1 MPARP
6 TQAQSEASR
15 ENGARSAGPT
25 SLEGKARSSQNAT
38 RHNLHGPC
46 RLLPEEDAAAL
57 DALRA
62 DLASLHAPADAV
74 EAHWVEEI
82 AFAMWRQRRLH
93 RLESAAL
100 DRAEEA
106 TATAGTD
113 EPGRPLPLAS
123 LATLARYRAR
133 VGRDL
138 RLAEA
143 ELEASRH
150 RRRSAMRDAIADADD
165 GGTTEPELADLA
177 DEILAEIGFW
187 AGPAAIPA
195 RPDEPCAA
203 PAPHPPNRHQRRQ
216 MGALTRRLAA

>member
-6 TQAQSEASR
+6 TQARSEASR
-15 ENGARSAGPT
+15 ANGAHSAGPAT
-25 SLEGKARSSQNAT
+25 PEGRSRSSRNAT

-123 LATLARYRAR
+123 LATLARYRTR

-143 ELEASRH
+143 ELESARH
-150 RRRSAMRDAIADADD
+150 RRRSAMRDAIVDAGDT
-165 GGTTEPELADLA
+165 GTTEPELAGLA
-177 DEILAEIGFW
+177 EEILAEIGFG
-187 AGPAAIPA
+187 AGPAATPA
-195 RPDEPCAA
+195 RQDEPCAA
-203 PAPHPPNRHQRRQ
+203 PAPHPLNRHQRRQ
-216 MGALTRRLAA
+216 MGALTRRIAA